1 MAQVLDQ
8 TWDLEVIFPGGSSSV
23 ALDQHLQAV
32 AKDVAA
38 LRTALEAAPAAD
50 PGEQLIGFFKTLE
63 DVTARFREA
72 GAFIGCLNAQDVND
86 QQAKLL
92 AGRSSA
98 LGAAFASVQTMLD
111 ERLAQL
117 GDPEFAALCA
127 HADMQPIS
135 FNIAE
140 RRERARDRMPV
151 TQEIL
156 LNDLAVDGYH
166 AWSQLYNA
174 VVGRMR
180 ITVPVAGGEK
190 ELSVGQA
197 ANAMHTGD
205 RNLRAEIFRRWEQAW
220 TKEEE
225 LCGEALNHLGG
236 FRLQVYRHRRWDE
249 LLHEPLRYNRMRK
262 ETLDAMWSAVN
273 TRKDRVRR
281 FLQTKARLLGVDK
294 LAWHDVPAPVGG
306 PEREVSY
313 EEAHGFIV
321 EQFATFSN
329 DMAAFADRCF
339 RDRWIEAQDRPGK
352 RPGGFCTSF
361 PHSRQ
366 TRIFMTYSGRARN
379 VETLAHE
386 LGHAYHQHV
395 MRGVPLF
402 AQGYAM
408 NVAETASTFAEMI
421 VADAAARAATSP
433 QERIGLLESKLQ
445 RGVAFFMDIHSRFLF
460 EQAFYER
467 RRSGLVSPA
476 ELSQLMQ
483 AAQEEAFC
491 GELSEYHPHFW
502 ASKLHFYMTGV
513 PFYNFPYTFGYLFSA
528 GVYGAAQREGAAF
541 ARRYV
546 DLLRDTGR
554 MTVEDL
560 AEKHLGVDLTQTE
573 FWLDAA
579 EVALAGLDEF
589 VELATR

>member
-1 MAQVLDQ
+1 MSQVLDQ

-32 AKDVAA
+32 ARDVAA

-50 PGEQLIGFFKTLE
+50 PTEQLVEFFKQLE

-92 AGRSSA
+92 AGRSAA

-180 ITVPVAGGEK
+180 ITVPAATGEK
-190 ELSVGQA
+190 ELSVGQT

-273 TRKDRVRR
+273 VRKDRIRR
-281 FLQTKARLLGVDK
+281 FLQSKARLLGVDK

-313 EEAHGFIV
+313 EEAHGFII

-421 VADAAARAATSP
+421 VADAALRAATSP

-483 AAQEEAFC
+483 TAQEEAFC

-528 GVYGAAQREGAAF
+528 GVYGAAQREGPAF

-554 MTVEDL
+554 MNVEDL
-560 AEKHLGVDLTQTE
+560 AQKHLGVDLTRTE

-589 VELATR
+589 VELVAR

>member
-180 ITVPVAGGEK
+180 ITVPVAAGEK

-421 VADAAARAATSP
+421 VADAAVRAATSP